1 MDSHT
6 LTQRVSVLI
15 DRGIFGDEESLR
27 ASAYRSLLILRPEL
41 KVEIALS
48 LYEREEVS
56 LGRAAEI
63 AGLSREE
70 FKEIMASRGMERRMP
85 LRCPEEVEADVQ
97 LLLEGIRPEFPT
109 KRRS

>member
-1 MDSHT
+1 MDDHT
-6 LTQRVSVLI
+6 LTQRVAVLI
-15 DRGIFGDEESLR
+15 DRGIFRDEESLR

-70 FKEIMASRGMERRMP
+70 FKEILASRGMERRMP
-85 LRCPEEVEADVQ
+85 LRSSEEIEADVRF
-97 LLLEGIRPEFPT
+97 LVEGRC
-109 KRRS
+109 KAS

>member
-1 MDSHT
+1 MEGHV
-6 LTQRVSVLI
+6 LTRRLGILV
-15 DRGIFGDEESLR
+15 DRGIFKDEESLK

-48 LYEREEVS
+48 LYEREEIS

-70 FKEIMASRGMERRMP
+70 LKEVMASRGIERRMP
-85 LRCPEEVEADVQ
+85 SRSPAEVEADVR
-97 LLLEGIRPEFPT
+97 LLLEGRCEA
-109 KRRS
+109 S